1 MTTFVYCR
9 GCGQQI
15 HSTAPTCPHCGAPQ
29 MIAPAAGNA
38 SGTLTSGASG
48 AVEYTSYDQVPWYR
62 GMWVFGLSV
71 IFFPPVWWVLAY
83 TGRGIY
89 FKRQGQPKKL
99 TGKTRTILLVLSV
112 AATLFQL
119 ARSGSH

>member
-15 HSTAPTCPHCGAPQ
+15 HSTAPTCPKCGAPQ
-29 MIAPAAGNA
+29 MIAPVAVVAAGA
-38 SGTLTSGASG
+38 STPDASG

-62 GMWVFGLSV
+62 GMWMFVLSV
-71 IFFPPVWWVLAY
+71 FLFPPLWWVLAY
-83 TGRGIY
+83 TGPGIY

-99 TGKTRTILLVLSV
+99 AGKTRTFLLILSV
-112 AATLFQL
+112 AVTLLQL
-119 ARSGSH
+119 ARTGSH